1 MIERCPCC
9 NARLKGSVIC
19 PRCTADLNLIL
30 DSKKTAQYWLSKA
43 VQSLADNEVEK
54 SVIAINFSLHLS
66 RTKIATVFYDFL
78 VFRQCND
85 ILELLAQ
92 DQVLVAKKILYNA
105 RVLIP
110 HSKQLQQ
117 LDLFTNYLIITQLR

>member
-9 NARLKGSVIC
+9 NARLKGAVIC

-30 DSKKTAQYWLSKA
+30 DSKKSAQHWLSDA
-43 VQSLADNEVEK
+43 VQSMAANEIEK

-66 RTKIATVFYDFL
+66 RTKMATIFYDFL
-78 VFRQCND
+78 VYKQCND
-85 ILELLAQ
+85 ILEELAQ

-105 RVLIP
+105 RMLIP

-117 LDLFTNYLIITQLR
+117 LDLFTNYLITAQL